1 MDEIKIGVI
10 CGTHGLKGE
19 VSVKSLSDFDEIRF
33 KKGNVVYL
41 KENQCT
47 PLTIKTMRVH
57 KDRVLL
63 SFEGY
68 DDINE
73 VEKWKGLL
81 LVIDKSNLHSLEGDD
96 VYYFQL
102 RNMQVFDEN
111 NECLGE
117 VKELI
122 ETGANLVLRIDDGT
136 NSFLM
141 PYVSVFVKETNV
153 KENKLVVHLLEG
165 MR

>member
-41 KENQCT
+41 KENELI

-63 SFEGY
+63 SFEGF
-68 DDINE
+68 DDIND
-73 VEKWKGLL
+73 VEKWKNLL
-81 LVIDKSNLHSLEGDD
+81 LVIDKGNLHQLDGDD

-102 RNMQVFDEN
+102 RNMQVYDDEN
-111 NECLGE
+111 QYLGE

-136 NSFLM
+136 TSFLM

-153 KENKLVVHLLEG
+153 KDNKMKVHLLEG